1 MIEAEEI
8 LLNSL
13 HEASITLK
21 LKPDKDII
29 RKENH
34 KPVSLMK
41 TDEKNQ
47 QNKIKSKKEQK

>member
-8 LLNSL
+8 LLNSF